1 MRFSEKVRKAIRI
14 DLLVLL
20 LFQLSF
26 STAHADDA
34 IVLPRGVSR
43 VSIASNFYLPFNK
56 RYNPD
61 GKVEDIAV
69 DFNTSLN
76 SRVFPALAPLNP
88 LVGGMASLGDTTVF
102 MTGGHHHV

>member
-1 MRFSEKVRKAIRI
+1 M
-14 DLLVLL
+14 LL
-20 LFQLSF
+20 LFQLPF
-26 STAHADDA
+26 STARADDA

-61 GKVEDIAV
+61 GKVEDIAI

-76 SRVFPALAPLNP
+76 SRIFPALAPP
-88 LVGGMASLGDTTVF
+88 EPF
-102 MTGGHHHV
+102 GGHYGEPW